1 MVTYHGSTL
10 MTIVAPPVLE
20 FSFSN
25 CNIIAYWMSMKEKE
39 AVLSMAIWTN
49 IAKVFGLKC

>member
-1 MVTYHGSTL
+1 

>member
-1 MVTYHGSTL
+1 
-10 MTIVAPPVLE
+10 
-20 FSFSN
+20 
-25 CNIIAYWMSMKEKE
+25 MSMKEKE